1 MSGIAKLSLRE
12 RKKEATRRE
21 LAVAAYEVIRDHG
34 VDALSADAVAQ
45 RAGVSRRTFFNY
57 FATVEASVAP
67 IVEEFLDEMLARLP
81 ESIPAGALM
90 ATLAQTVR
98 EVDDHELLERFT
110 VIGLMSHRSLSH
122 KALLYQSVQGWQER
136 LSAQVAALTGKDED
150 ELWVQGVTGALH
162 GAAEAAL
169 VVWIRRTDG
178 EITPSTIALVR
189 DLLADAIA
197 LLGSGFDD

>member
-98 EVDDHELLERFT
+98 EVDDHQLLERFT

-189 DLLADAIA
+189 DLLADAID
-197 LLGSGFDD
+197 LLGTGFDD

>member
-98 EVDDHELLERFT
+98 EVYDHELLERFT